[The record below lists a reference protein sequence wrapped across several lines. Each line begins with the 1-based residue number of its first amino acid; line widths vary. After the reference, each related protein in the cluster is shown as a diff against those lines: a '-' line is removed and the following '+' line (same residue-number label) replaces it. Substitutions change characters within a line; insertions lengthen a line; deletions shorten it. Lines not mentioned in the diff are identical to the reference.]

1 MELLEKLMRELPE
14 MLQRN
19 TDLLQESQR
28 LLREEKES
36 DDKLREQY
44 KVEKFFKKR
53 SVSQIF

>member
-1 MELLEKLMRELPE
+1 MKELPE

-44 KVEKFFKKR
+44 KVIINSNK
-53 SVSQIF
+53 